1 MDLLLKWTRW
11 ARVFRS
17 SLRFGS
23 FLIITFSC
31 DEAIGGFADELQM
44 DVGRQ
49 TLPLTYIDYGARNP
63 QKDEP
68 Y

>member
-11 ARVFRS
+11 ASRS
-17 SLRFGS
+17 QQPSFGS
-23 FLIITFSC
+23 FPIIVCSC

-68 Y
+68 D